1 MIEDKPKR
9 MEERK
14 FKRIPLRFGLETPE
28 FQAVGIQ
35 VSSRGLFI
43 STNRHVYA
51 PGNKLVIEIETAIG
65 FYTVQGIVRHA
76 KKALPQLIHH
86 ERAGM
91 GVEFLTAPQELRDYL
106 ASL

>member
-1 MIEDKPKR
+1 MIEEKPKR
-9 MEERK
+9 VEERK

-35 VSSRGLFI
+35 ISTRGLFI
-43 STNRHVYA
+43 VTNRHVYA
-51 PGNKLVIEIETAIG
+51 PGNKLVIEIEATKG
-65 FYTVQGIVRHA
+65 FYTVQAIIRHA
-76 KKALPQLIHH
+76 KRALPQMVHQ

-91 GVEFLTAPQELRDYL
+91 GVEFLSVPQELRDYL